1 MARQTSI
8 EFEQVVDACD
18 AALAAG
24 ESISFANVYE
34 RMGRKGGA
42 AVVQRLIAQ
51 YRSERGLGIDGAVRP
66 YVAPEFFVDHIA
78 RPFIER
84 CWKEA
89 VAYNDEHHAE
99 KYEAAAREYRV
110 LKAKL
115 EDSRSEKDAVSTL
128 LTVVQADLNAACA
141 DRARLEQQIGQLQI
155 SLADSGR
162 VRDQFVARCSE
173 LEAGMEQLNKMLRE
187 ELEKGARLLAK
198 TKDEGAAQLAA
209 ERERSDGERR
219 ALMEQTDRLRQEAAA
234 QVAELK
240 RTLAT
245 REKLEAEHRARA
257 EKTAQELKEAQGRL
271 REMEIALAASRDR
284 ADRAQGQVE
293 TLQAASS
300 RSAAAIAAAESRAY
314 LMQERFEDERRRNEA
329 LSARIEVLKEEEVS
343 PRAEAAAV
351 EADSAHLEKKPLA
364 QAQRKGPKTQKL
376 SSEGG

>member
-8 EFEQVVDACD
+8 EFDQVVDACD

-24 ESISFANVYE
+24 ESISFANVYA

-66 YVAPEFFVDHIA
+66 YVAPEFFIDHIA

-99 KYEAAAREYRV
+99 KYEAAAREHRV
-110 LKAKL
+110 LEAKL

-141 DRARLEQQIGQLQI
+141 DRARLEQQIGQLQS
-155 SLADSGR
+155 SLADAGR
-162 VRDQFVARCSE
+162 VRDQFAARCSE
-173 LEAGMEQLNKMLRE
+173 LQAGMEQLNKTLRE
-187 ELEKGARLLAK
+187 ELEKGACLLAK

-240 RTLAT
+240 RNLAT
-245 REKLEAEHRARA
+245 REKLEAEHRVRA

-284 ADRAQGQVE
+284 ADLAQGQVE
-293 TLQAASS
+293 ALQAAAS
-300 RSAAAIAAAESRAY
+300 RSAAAIAAAESRATA
-314 LMQERFEDERRRNEA
+314 MQERFEDERRRNEA
-329 LSARIEVLKEEEVS
+329 LSARIEDMREEVQAL
-343 PRAEAAAV
+343 RAENVA
-351 EADSAHLEKKPLA
+351 EESGSADLEKKA
-364 QAQRKGPKTQKL
+364 RSQGPQNRIKRQKV
-376 SSEGG
+376 